1 MQQVFEFAANHSLLA
16 GGLVLSFIVL
26 VFSELQR
33 KARGIT
39 SVEPQEAVKLINAD
53 AQVVDLRSKEAFAR
67 GHIVNAKNIPF
78 DELAAHEEKLKSMG
92 DKALLTV
99 CDSGMTSNKVVSRL
113 RKAGIDNV
121 YGVRGG
127 MNAWSEASLPVVGGK
142 KSRKK

>member
-33 KARGIT
+33 KARGMT

-53 AQVVDLRSKEAFAR
+53 AQVVDLRSSEAFAR

-78 DELAAHEEKLKSMG
+78 DELAAHEEKLKNMG
-92 DKALLTV
+92 DKPLLTV
-99 CDSGMTSNKVVSRL
+99 CDSGVTSNKVVDRL